1 MKMEKNQK
9 RDLSMIDPIEPS
21 YRPKTS
27 RWIMLSIQHVFA
39 MFSATVLVP
48 MLTGLPISVALFASG
63 LGTLIYILCTKH
75 KVPIYLGSSFAYIEY
90 ITSVCIYSEVN
101 GVKVVGSYGPALTG
115 LVAVGLI
122 YVIVAGFIKLF
133 GTKWLNKLLPPIVV
147 GPMIMVIGLSLSSSA
162 IGNTGLTLGG
172 DWRAVVVSF
181 ATILI
186 VAFFA
191 IKGKGFVKVIPFLL
205 GIVGGYIVA
214 IIMNFIPNGENTLID
229 FKPLFDVCKDPSQWF
244 KLPGFTVIGWK
255 DQYLGAG
262 ISMYKVSF
270 AAVLTVIPIAFATI
284 CEHIGDHE
292 VLGKITGKDYITDP
306 GLHRTLLGD
315 GIATAVAGL
324 IGGPANTSYGEN
336 TSIVGM
342 TKVGS
347 VWVTGGAAVIAILLS
362 FCNVFTTLIAT
373 IPASV
378 MGGVCLILYGFI
390 ASNGLRT
397 LLDSK
402 IDLTQTR
409 NLIIISVILVIGI
422 GGAAIYSKSGMKIF
436 TSVAISS
443 IVGVILNLILPKE
456 NDVKET
462 ENK

>member
-48 MLTGLPISVALFASG
+48 MLTGLPISVALIASG

-214 IIMNFIPNGENTLID
+214 IIMNFIPNGENT
-229 FKPLFDVCKDPSQWF
+229 
-244 KLPGFTVIGWK
+244 
-255 DQYLGAG
+255 
-262 ISMYKVSF
+262 
-270 AAVLTVIPIAFATI
+270 
-284 CEHIGDHE
+284 
-292 VLGKITGKDYITDP
+292 
-306 GLHRTLLGD
+306 
-315 GIATAVAGL
+315 
-324 IGGPANTSYGEN
+324 
-336 TSIVGM
+336 SIVGM